1 MDFSHHE
8 KDGFGTIQ
16 EQGESVFF
24 RVPQIKAQ
32 GPSIRQH
39 GPMEEEWDLIRTK
52 KPSIF
57 IYFDLGFA
65 TPGIYFKEEMYE
77 NAVNALCIK
86 MFIAVVFF

>member
-1 MDFSHHE
+1 
-8 KDGFGTIQ
+8 
-16 EQGESVFF
+16 
-24 RVPQIKAQ
+24 
-32 GPSIRQH
+32 
-39 GPMEEEWDLIRTK
+39 MEEEWDLIRTK